1 MNLFIKKKMKLPKK
15 KKIQVIKL
23 KKAKFCHLLKV
34 IKSSVLIKSMKFGS
48 K

>member
-1 MNLFIKKKMKLPKK
+1 MKLPKK
-15 KKIQVIKL
+15 IKNTSYKI